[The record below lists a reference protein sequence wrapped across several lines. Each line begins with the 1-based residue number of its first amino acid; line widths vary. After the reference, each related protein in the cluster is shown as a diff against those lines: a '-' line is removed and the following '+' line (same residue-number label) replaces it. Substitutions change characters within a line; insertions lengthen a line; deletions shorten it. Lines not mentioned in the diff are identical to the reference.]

1 MIAQNEPG
9 LIKSRASF
17 KETRG
22 QDFRDFW
29 PSQAIKNWWRYTIK
43 LEFSASED
51 SVRRLR
57 RSRELITENNRR
69 GTESSD
75 DLGKN
80 DGEYNS
86 TTGVALRGG
95 W

>member
-29 PSQAIKNWWRYTIK
+29 PSQAIKN
-43 LEFSASED
+43 
-51 SVRRLR
+51 
-57 RSRELITENNRR
+57 
-69 GTESSD
+69 
-75 DLGKN
+75 
-80 DGEYNS
+80 
-86 TTGVALRGG
+86 
-95 W
+95 